1 MLDPRQRVLLL
12 ESLRPPLGYS
22 LDRAVGTTYSLDLLA
37 LLTAPLAF
45 TVFDWEDKEGRPTAD
60 PLALLEALRR
70 SADRVVLFCQAGQIK
85 VPPREQR
92 LLAYLEQS
100 VVEVRAPQQGG
111 VFHPKV
117 WVLRFIAPDA
127 PIRYRLLCLSRNL
140 TFDRS
145 WDVALSLDGEL
156 IDRQRA
162 FAANRPLADFVSA
175 LPDLAV
181 RRPIL
186 ARIRDTVAQLQDEL
200 LRVRFELPDDIDAVA
215 FWSLGLPG
223 GSQWPFRDRIDRL
236 LVISPFLSASCLV
249 RLAVPGSDHVLVS
262 TDQALSTLPRESL
275 QGFSKIYVLNE
286 HATAEPQDAD
296 SSELAPEAGSDSGQS
311 DLHAKVY
318 VADAG
323 RSSRVWI
330 GSANATVAAFERNVE
345 LLVELNGKKSRWGVD
360 AFLTSD
366 GEGQGFIGLLDPYI
380 PPDQPTVPDPD
391 EERLQRLLDEAR
403 WALAAAP
410 LRAHVAPEAEGQRYL
425 LTVEGEPDCLPT
437 IPDGMVARCWPVTLR
452 QEAAV
457 PIVAVPPAQRVA
469 DFGLVS
475 FEALTSFFAF
485 ELAIARE
492 GTIRTTQFV
501 LNLPL
506 VGVPA
511 DRYQRVLLSLLDDGE
526 KLMRFL
532 MLLLAGNSFDALE
545 ALSAGSAVGGAA
557 GPSWSEPA
565 LLESLMRALDRNPEK
580 LDQIAGLVGDV
591 RATAEGRR
599 LLPDGFD
606 SVWDAIWT
614 SRQRI
619 RR

>member
-1 MLDPRQRVLLL
+1 
-12 ESLRPPLGYS
+12 
-22 LDRAVGTTYSLDLLA
+22 
-37 LLTAPLAF
+37 
-45 TVFDWEDKEGRPTAD
+45 
-60 PLALLEALRR
+60 
-70 SADRVVLFCQAGQIK
+70 
-85 VPPREQR
+85 
-92 LLAYLEQS
+92 
-100 VVEVRAPQQGG
+100 
-111 VFHPKV
+111 
-117 WVLRFIAPDA
+117 
-127 PIRYRLLCLSRNL
+127 
-140 TFDRS
+140 
-145 WDVALSLDGEL
+145 
-156 IDRQRA
+156 
-162 FAANRPLADFVSA
+162 
-175 LPDLAV
+175 
-181 RRPIL
+181 
-186 ARIRDTVAQLQDEL
+186 
-200 LRVRFELPDDIDAVA
+200 
-215 FWSLGLPG
+215 
-223 GSQWPFRDRIDRL
+223 
-236 LVISPFLSASCLV
+236 
-249 RLAVPGSDHVLVS
+249 
-262 TDQALSTLPRESL
+262 L